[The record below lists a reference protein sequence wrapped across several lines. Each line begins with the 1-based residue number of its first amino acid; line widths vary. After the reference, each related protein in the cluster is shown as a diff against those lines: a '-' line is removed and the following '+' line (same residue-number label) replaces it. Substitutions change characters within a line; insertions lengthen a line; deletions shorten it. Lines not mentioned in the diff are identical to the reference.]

1 MSSDNLSSSA
11 MKQGGLFPILKPAC
25 KCNSKT
31 LLLKPLLR
39 NSLNFLQVYISRQ
52 KHYSRSSSV
61 LKANRVKR
69 VGGVVRSSTP
79 WARKRRR
86 VSTPPEE
93 LDSDR
98 EGRFVMGGAKG
109 NKESCDG

>member
-1 MSSDNLSSSA
+1 MQLQNFATEAFAEKFPELSPSIHISA
-11 MKQGGLFPILKPAC
+11 ETLFSFLERA
-25 KCNSKT
+25 KT
-31 LLLKPLLR
+31 
-39 NSLNFLQVYISRQ
+39 
-52 KHYSRSSSV
+52 
-61 LKANRVKR
+61 KANRVKR